1 MLTLLELE
9 TNLNLF
15 AFFLT
20 PKHTINKVL
29 ANADDVDVDVD
40 EVETIVF
47 FFHVLHFG
55 FQTPDDNANGIAHFP
70 DKR

>member
-15 AFFLT
+15 AFFFT

-29 ANADDVDVDVD
+29 ANADDVDVN

-47 FFHVLHFG
+47 FSMYFTLDFRH
-55 FQTPDDNANGIAHFP
+55 QMITRTA
-70 DKR
+70 